1 MSHMLLFHDLISWN
15 ASSMDLS
22 YCLNSEHAIRLLLTI
37 IDDAM
42 FYFYI
47 TFCTFLYFKFSSDFR
62 DLF

>member
-22 YCLNSEHAIRLLLTI
+22 YCFNSEHAIYLLLSV

-42 FYFYI
+42 FL
-47 TFCTFLYFKFSSDFR
+47 FLH
-62 DLF
+62 

>member
-22 YCLNSEHAIRLLLTI
+22 YCFNSEHAIYLLLSI
-37 IDDAM
+37 IDDAV

-47 TFCTFLYFKFSSDFR
+47 TFCAFLNFQISSR
-62 DLF
+62 LRG